1 MMTKYVRSHV
11 YVLPMNSKG
20 GKTSHRTN
28 LMYVEAEDIEEHGNF
43 LINIPKTKV
52 K

>member
-11 YVLPMNSKG
+11 YVLPINFKG

-28 LMYVEAEDIEEHGNF
+28 LMYVEAEDIEGNGN
-43 LINIPKTKV
+43 LSVNIPKTKV